1 MTVDKYALM
10 RVRLHKNY
18 VWRHGR
24 ITNGHFE
31 WLLVRGG
38 IDDIMCCLHSEGSS
52 GGETMTT
59 KTVLTDEE
67 GYRQARNRQR
77 CAPYVKDAF
86 EKGEKA
92 GREELL
98 KKRLVC
104 AKPNHGNPLEYC
116 SFCVGDMDA
125 LKERIKVL
133 EADKE
138 IQATELRGKIN
149 EISVLS
155 AKIRKLEAALDK
167 IANASA
173 ISKDNNQD
181 YWEAKKIAKEALG
194 NCGSAS
200 GIGNAVGLLPQS
212 EARTVGIAR
221 QPHSKKKVK

>member
-1 MTVDKYALM
+1 M
-10 RVRLHKNY
+10 KNP
-18 VWRHGR
+18 
-24 ITNGHFE
+24 
-31 WLLVRGG
+31 
-38 IDDIMCCLHSEGSS
+38 
-52 GGETMTT
+52 
-59 KTVLTDEE
+59 KTDEE
-67 GYRQARNRQR
+67 ILETEWKKSFGGGEGAVSVNVKTFAKILMAKARQAEQR
-77 CAPYVKDAF
+77 KWLNDCEYIPAREKEAF
-86 EKGEKA
+86 EKGKIRGDEQHHHEEEDGCKECTKLFEKGKVV
-92 GREELL
+92 GREEGFDEG
-98 KKRLVC
+98 KKTWQLVC
-104 AKPNHGNPLEYC
+104 EEKKAAIKHHL
-116 SFCVGDMDA
+116 
-125 LKERIKVL
+125 ERIKAL